1 MILSKCALCN
11 TEKSR
16 FLKKQEASGT
26 LSNLRLKAPLS
37 KIPSLSNIFLNGIPL
52 SATPLKKD

>member
-11 TEKSR
+11 TKKSR
-16 FLKKQEASGT
+16 FLKKQEASGI

-37 KIPSLSNIFLNGIPL
+37 KIPSLGNMFLNGIPL